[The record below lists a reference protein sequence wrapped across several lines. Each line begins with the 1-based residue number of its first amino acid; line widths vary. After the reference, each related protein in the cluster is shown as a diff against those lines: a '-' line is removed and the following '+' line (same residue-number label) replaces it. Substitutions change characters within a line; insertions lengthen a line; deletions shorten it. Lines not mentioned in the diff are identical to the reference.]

1 MDARRRLHASS
12 VTGKLEAARA
22 LAVDRETRTLT
33 DPTGEVPQAVR
44 LAFAAVDRN
53 RSGYLNYRE
62 VKNALRHYG
71 IDVSMR
77 EAQTVLHAYDDR
89 PDGKMDLHEFHRLCS
104 DLGSGVIRTDA
115 APAYDAAQIPE
126 RIKRS
131 FIAFDRDCDGHL
143 DKSEVRLAL
152 RHYGLDASKQGAAR
166 VLAAYDRRRP
176 DGRLDVAEF
185 AKLVRDL
192 EAGRV
197 SASSEAAPAR
207 VRRTFEAFDYN
218 RNGYLDYRELRD
230 ALRYHGI
237 DVTNREAA
245 RVLMAYD
252 DRPDRQLDLV
262 EFSQLV
268 QDLELGLTRLGAT
281 VEALGVNQRPPTPTP
296 IARTSTA
303 SSLSSIVPPPTPMR
317 PQSTTLR
324 PPSATHRTPFGMGGR
339 PALDMDDDL
348 RVYEGDPYLERALD
362 HRLSTTSA
370 LRRELTAERE
380 ARKLAEREAS
390 AARRLA
396 TEARRRVDDLR
407 LSHAERSLDE
417 AMAARRRGLG
427 MTADN
432 EPLMSSDPIAN
443 QHVAADV
450 PARGREHGY
459 EGSTR
464 EEGVDPRIEEYG
476 LPMRELLRHRDA
488 PHPRPPSTG
497 VPPPSRGGYTLRREV
512 VTLEASILAKLDGK
526 AQSDSDNSR
535 AAVLKEQFRAVN
547 PRGDR

>member
-1 MDARRRLHASS
+1 
-12 VTGKLEAARA
+12 
-22 LAVDRETRTLT
+22 
-33 DPTGEVPQAVR
+33 
-44 LAFAAVDRN
+44 
-53 RSGYLNYRE
+53 
-62 VKNALRHYG
+62 
-71 IDVSMR
+71 
-77 EAQTVLHAYDDR
+77 
-89 PDGKMDLHEFHRLCS
+89 
-104 DLGSGVIRTDA
+104 
-115 APAYDAAQIPE
+115 
-126 RIKRS
+126 
-131 FIAFDRDCDGHL
+131 
-143 DKSEVRLAL
+143 
-152 RHYGLDASKQGAAR
+152 
-166 VLAAYDRRRP
+166 
-176 DGRLDVAEF
+176 
-185 AKLVRDL
+185 
-192 EAGRV
+192 
-197 SASSEAAPAR
+197 
-207 VRRTFEAFDYN
+207 
-218 RNGYLDYRELRD
+218 
-230 ALRYHGI
+230 
-237 DVTNREAA
+237 
-245 RVLMAYD
+245 
-252 DRPDRQLDLV
+252 
-262 EFSQLV
+262 
-268 QDLELGLTRLGAT
+268 
-281 VEALGVNQRPPTPTP
+281 
-296 IARTSTA
+296 
-303 SSLSSIVPPPTPMR
+303 MR